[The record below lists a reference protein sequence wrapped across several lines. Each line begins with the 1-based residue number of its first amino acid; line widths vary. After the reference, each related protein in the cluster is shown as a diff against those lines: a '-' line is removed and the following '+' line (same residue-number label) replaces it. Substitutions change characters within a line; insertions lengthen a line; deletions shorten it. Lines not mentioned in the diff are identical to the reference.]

1 MARTV
6 VRVVLAVTGSVAI
19 AAFAF
24 LLRFDAMGG
33 ALAGFDD
40 EEFRKLARVD
50 LVLAGERP
58 LRDFTD
64 GELRGVWPSLAD
76 EYPALAQRL
85 WGRNLLTH
93 AALTIG
99 TLAFCAALVFL
110 LARHLARSWLVALLA
125 ALAVVASY
133 PHLYNY
139 PKLLTLT
146 VGIAVIR
153 WLLIRPSAPRLA
165 AAAAWTVMAA
175 LFRHDLGVYMALG
188 TIAGIVAY
196 EWRPWQAPVRRV
208 ATYAAFGLLFSA
220 PSLVWV
226 AYYEG
231 IFAYLLDALR
241 SVDAEGRR
249 LDAWP
254 AVSVL
259 APMDTSSVIAAIY
272 YVFWAAAIVPGIV
285 CLGAWARRTPL
296 ARKDM
301 AFGVGLIVMT
311 LVVNHF
317 FLRANLPARFGDAVV
332 PVVLLVSWAAGI
344 AAASSSLARVLLAR
358 SAATLLLAALCAAF
372 FQINDIAHELETG
385 RFTESRRAAEVHFHD
400 VVDDLRNQPPVIWTE
415 KPVDRKIAAARY
427 LAECTAPEDRVLLT
441 TPSDEVTY
449 FARRLFAGGQ
459 RRFVSGVFKTD
470 ADQRRVLARLQR
482 QSVPVVVTDPANTD
496 DLESDYPLVAGYI
509 ESHYHQVGAI
519 MSGGS
524 PVMNVWVENTR
535 RPVRTD
541 PVLGFPCFR

>member
-1 MARTV
+1 
-6 VRVVLAVTGSVAI
+6 VVLAVIGSAAI
-19 AAFAF
+19 AVFAF
-24 LLRFDAMGG
+24 FLRFDAMGG

-93 AALTIG
+93 AALTCG

-110 LARHLARSWLVALLA
+110 LARHLARSWLVALFA

-139 PKLLTLT
+139 PKVLTLA
-146 VGIAVIR
+146 VGIAIIR
-153 WLLIRPSAPRLA
+153 WLLTRPSAPRLA
-165 AAAAWTVMAA
+165 VAAAWTVVSA

-196 EWRPWQAPVRRV
+196 EWRPWPTPVRRL
-208 ATYAAFGLLFSA
+208 ATYVAFGVLFSA
-220 PSLVWV
+220 PSLAWV

-249 LDAWP
+249 LAAWP
-254 AVSVL
+254 AVSVS
-259 APMDTSSVIAAIY
+259 APMDTSSVIAATY
-272 YVFWAAAIVPGIV
+272 YVFWAIAIVPGIV
-285 CLGAWARRTPL
+285 CLRAWAQRTPL

-301 AFGVGLIVMT
+301 AFGVGLIVMS

-332 PVVLLVSWAAGI
+332 PVVVLVAWAAGI
-344 AAASSSLARVLLAR
+344 AAAASSSMTRVLLAR

-385 RFTESRRAAEVHFHD
+385 RFTESRHAAVVHFQEVAD
-400 VVDDLRNQPPVIWTE
+400 QLRSQPPVIWTE

-427 LAECTAPEDRVLLT
+427 LAECTAPEDRVFLT

-470 ADQRRVLARLQR
+470 ADQRRVLARLQH
-482 QSVPVVVTDPANTD
+482 QSVPVVVTDPANKD
-496 DLESDYPLVAGYI
+496 ELLSDYPLVAGYI